1 MNWLTYLLD
10 LSIAL
15 AATLSGILWLQ
26 ASRGQMRRINA
37 SEKLDHHDVNRLVV
51 AFNRAQLLSRRAALA
66 TAAAALLGALRLFLS
81 LLTQA

>member
-1 MNWLTYLLD
+1 MIVLLLLLD

-15 AATLSGILWLQ
+15 AAAASGVLWLQ

-37 SEKLDHHDVNRLVV
+37 CEKLDNHDVNRMVV

-66 TAAAALLGALRLFLS
+66 TAAAALLGALRLFIHLVG
-81 LLTQA
+81 QA